1 MPKSPPK
8 KKSTPKKP
16 NGMTLKKIA
25 GKAAQYLQHSKE
37 GKEIDKRKKTL
48 SSELK
53 EYAESLGDQNDT
65 GSFVLE
71 LPGGFKVSKVASKTA
86 SIDED
91 SCLDILNKNG
101 LFNRCTKTV
110 VDAKEVEACVSEG
123 LISVEDAKQFTNFK
137 VSYRIDVRG
146 P

>member
-1 MPKSPPK
+1 MPKTPPK
-8 KKSTPKKP
+8 RNTPKKP

-25 GKAAQYLQHSKE
+25 GKAAQYLRHSKE
-37 GKEIDKRKKTL
+37 AKEIDKHKKAL

-53 EYAESLGDQNDT
+53 EYAEALGDENDS

-71 LPGGFKVSKVASKTA
+71 LPGGFKVSKVASNTA

-91 SCLDILNKNG
+91 SCLDILNKHG
-101 LFNRCTKTV
+101 LFQRCTKMI

-123 LISVEDAKQFTNFK
+123 LISVEEAKQFTTFK